1 MGLGK
6 PGRLRVDQPTIT
18 GELGPAPDAYT
29 HYSPVMIAALSKTAG
44 RSAFD
49 EGGPFFCAKREAGGR
64 ATGKRC
70 SVFHM
75 SMGVFEHIGRGVVV
89 YAFLFFLLRF
99 AGKKHVGQL
108 APFDLVVLLILS
120 ETVQNSLIGDD
131 TSLVGG
137 LISAATL
144 VGLSYGMSVLTNYSK
159 FAERLLEGT
168 PKILVR
174 HGRRRKDE
182 MDRQRISL
190 AELTEALRHQGCTNI
205 TQVRAAI
212 LENDGKITVI
222 TS

>member
-1 MGLGK
+1 MKAGL
-6 PGRLRVDQPTIT
+6 
-18 GELGPAPDAYT
+18 
-29 HYSPVMIAALSKTAG
+29 
-44 RSAFD
+44 
-49 EGGPFFCAKREAGGR
+49 FFCAKREAGGR

-205 TQVRAAI
+205 TQGSSSYIGKRWQDHRYYKLGKAI
-212 LENDGKITVI
+212 LGEE
-222 TS
+222 TSMSSKGARASRKKK